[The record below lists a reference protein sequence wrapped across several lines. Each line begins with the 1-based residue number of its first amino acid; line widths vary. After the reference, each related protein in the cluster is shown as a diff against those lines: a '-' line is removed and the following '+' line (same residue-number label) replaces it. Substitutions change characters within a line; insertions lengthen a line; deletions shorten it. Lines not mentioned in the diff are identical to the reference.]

1 MNQSTTIITAYF
13 DIGRGEWN
21 SSHGYSDRLER
32 TTDTYFDYFSKLA
45 KLDNKMIVFTSS
57 NFKEKVLE
65 IRKGKPTHV
74 ITIDIH
80 KKFKYITKK
89 IASIQNSEQFKK
101 LIKPEQ
107 QKNPEYWSS
116 EYVLV
121 TNLKAYFVNKAI
133 TLGLVDNE
141 RIAWVD
147 FGYIRK
153 EKTLNGL
160 TEWNHPFDRKKIHF
174 FSIKEGLDL
183 TNEAEV
189 MKRVIDN
196 DTYVIGGVIVGT
208 KEKWA
213 RLYQLA
219 ITVQKNL
226 LLSSVIDDDQGIF
239 LICANKE
246 PNLVKLHYLGNMEW
260 FNVFKLFHKGS
271 KVNNLIRLAILLKLV
286 K

>member
-32 TTDTYFDYFSKLA
+32 TTDTYFDYFNKLA

-107 QKNPEYWSS
+107 QKNPEYWSP

-239 LICANKE
+239 
-246 PNLVKLHYLGNMEW
+246 
-260 FNVFKLFHKGS
+260 
-271 KVNNLIRLAILLKLV
+271 
-286 K
+286 

>member
-32 TTDTYFDYFSKLA
+32 TTDTYFDYFNKLA

-107 QKNPEYWSS
+107 QKNPEYWSP

-153 EKTLNGL
+153 EKILYGL
-160 TEWNHPFDRKKIHF
+160 IKWNHPFDKEKIHF
-174 FSIKEGLDL
+174 FSIKDGLNLADKD
-183 TNEAEV
+183 EV
-189 MKRVIDN
+189 MKQALEN
-196 DTYVIGGVIVGT
+196 DTYIIGGIIVAT
-208 KEKWA
+208 KERWDQLY
-213 RLYQLA
+213 RLA
-219 ITVQKNL
+219 TEVQKNL
-226 LLSSVIDDDQGIF
+226 LSSGIIDDDQGVF
-239 LICANKE
+239 LICASKE
-246 PNLVKLHYLGNMEW
+246 SNLVKLHYLGYMEW

-271 KVNNLIRLAILLKLV
+271 KINYLTRLAILLKLV